1 MRLSIDH
8 RTVYRF
14 SEPQSR
20 LVQMLR
26 MTPEASHDQ
35 TVARWRID
43 VDCDA
48 TMRRGRDG
56 FGNAVTMLYCEG
68 PIADIEIAVRGE
80 VLTSH
85 SDGVVR
91 GVAEVLP
98 PAVFLRATE
107 ATPRDPAIAAF
118 AVEASAGA
126 TGPIGMLHRLNR
138 AFNGRFGLD
147 RVRPEPGLSAAD
159 AFLKPTAT
167 SRDLAQ
173 MFVVASRSLGIPA
186 RYVSGYIHPDP
197 AFPTGTTVTGES
209 HAWVEWFCG
218 SWRGFD
224 PTNDLEIGERHVL
237 VGRGRDYSDV
247 APLRGIYAGPFGSRL
262 FVEVEITREA

>member
-26 MTPEASHDQ
+26 MTPENSHDQ

-48 TMRRGRDG
+48 IMRRGRDG
-56 FGNAVTMLYCEG
+56 FGNAITMLYCEG
-68 PIADIEIAVRGE
+68 PVAHIEIAVRGE

-91 GVAEVLP
+91 GVAEALP
-98 PAVFLRATE
+98 PAVFLRETDATR
-107 ATPRDPAIAAF
+107 RDAAIAAF
-118 AVEASAGA
+118 AADA
-126 TGPIGMLHRLNR
+126 TADADGRIGKLHRLNR
-138 AFNGRFGLD
+138 AFNRRFELD
-147 RVRPEPGLSAAD
+147 RARPQPGLGAGE
-159 AFLKPTAT
+159 AFGRARAT

-173 MFVVASRSLGIPA
+173 MFVVAARSLGIPA
-186 RYVSGYIHPDP
+186 RYVSGYSIVEGSLR
-197 AFPTGTTVTGES
+197 PTPHGWAEAHVAELG
-209 HAWVEWFCG
+209 WV
-218 SWRGFD
+218 GFD
-224 PTNDLEIGERHVL
+224 PCT
-237 VGRGRDYSDV
+237 GRSPQEESVRVSAALDASGAAPV
-247 APLRGIYAGPFGSRL
+247 AGSRL
-262 FVEVEITREA
+262 GEGDEEMDVAVKVSAAQ

>member
-26 MTPEASHDQ
+26 MTPENSHDQ

-56 FGNAVTMLYCEG
+56 FGNAITMLYAEG
-68 PIADIEIAVRGE
+68 PILDIEIAVRGE

-85 SDGVVR
+85 SDGIVR
-91 GVAEVLP
+91 GVDEALP
-98 PAVFLRATE
+98 PAVFLRASE

-118 AVEASAGA
+118 AAETVAG
-126 TGPIGMLHRLNR
+126 TDGPIGALHRLN
-138 AFNGRFGLD
+138 AGLHGRFALD
-147 RVRPEPGLSAAD
+147 RARPEPGLSAAK
-159 AFLKPTAT
+159 AFHRPAAT

-173 MFVVASRSLGIPA
+173 IFTVAARSLGIPA
-186 RYVSGYIHPDP
+186 RYVSGYSIVEGSLR
-197 AFPTGTTVTGES
+197 PTPHGWAEAHVDGLG
-209 HAWVEWFCG
+209 WV
-218 SWRGFD
+218 GFD
-224 PTNDLEIGERHVL
+224 PCT
-237 VGRGRDYSDV
+237 GRSPQEESVRV
-247 APLRGIYAGPFGSRL
+247 AAALDASGAAPVAGSRL
-262 FVEVEITREA
+262 GEGEEELDVAVKVSAAQ

>member
-26 MTPEASHDQ
+26 MTPENSHDQ

-43 VDCDA
+43 VDHDA

-56 FGNAVTMLYCEG
+56 FGNAVTMLYVEG
-68 PIADIEIAVRGE
+68 PLLDIEIAVRGE

-91 GVAEVLP
+91 GVNEVLP
-98 PAVFLRATE
+98 PAVFLRATD

-118 AVEASAGA
+118 AREVVAGA
-126 TGPIGMLHRLNR
+126 DGVIAQLHRLNH
-138 AFNGRFGLD
+138 AFHGRFALD
-147 RVRPEPGLSAAD
+147 RRRPEAGLSAAV
-159 AFLKPTAT
+159 AFTREAAT

-173 MFVVASRSLGIPA
+173 MFAVAARSLDIPA
-186 RYVSGYIHPDP
+186 RYVSGYSIVEGSLR
-197 AFPTGTTVTGES
+197 PTPHGWAEAHVPGLG
-209 HAWVEWFCG
+209 WV
-218 SWRGFD
+218 GFD
-224 PTNDLEIGERHVL
+224 PCT
-237 VGRGRDYSDV
+237 GRSPQEESVRV
-247 APLRGIYAGPFGSRL
+247 AAALDAAGAAPVAGSRL
-262 FVEVEITREA
+262 GEGEEELDVAVKVSAAQ

>member
-26 MTPEASHDQ
+26 LTPENSHDQ

-68 PIADIEIAVRGE
+68 PILDIEIAVRGE

-85 SDGVVR
+85 SDGIVR
-91 GVAEVLP
+91 GVAEALP
-98 PAVFLRATE
+98 PAVYLRATE

-118 AVEASAGA
+118 ARQAVTGA
-126 TGPIGMLHRLNR
+126 DDAIPMLHRLN
-138 AFNGRFGLD
+138 AALHGRFAFD
-147 RVRPEPGLSAAD
+147 RARPQPGLSAAE
-159 AFLKPTAT
+159 AFARPAATA
-167 SRDLAQ
+167 RDLAQ
-173 MFVVASRSLGIPA
+173 IFTVAARSLGMSA
-186 RYVSGYIHPDP
+186 RYVSGYSIVEGSLR
-197 AFPTGTTVTGES
+197 PTPHGWAEAHVDGLG
-209 HAWVEWFCG
+209 WI
-218 SWRGFD
+218 GFD
-224 PTNDLEIGERHVL
+224 PFT
-237 VGRGRDYSDV
+237 GRSPEEESVRV
-247 APLRGIYAGPFGSRL
+247 AAALDASGAAPVAGSRL
-262 FVEVEITREA
+262 GEGEEELDVAVKVSAQ

>member
-14 SEPQSR
+14 TEPQSR

-26 MTPEASHDQ
+26 MTPENSHDQ

-56 FGNAVTMLYCEG
+56 FGNAITMLYCEG
-68 PIADIEIAVRGE
+68 PVADIEIAVRGE

-91 GVAEVLP
+91 GVTEVLP
-98 PAVFLRATE
+98 PALFLRATE

-118 AVEASAGA
+118 AAEAAAGGN
-126 TGPIGMLHRLNR
+126 GPIGMLHRLNR
-138 AFNGRFGLD
+138 AFNTRFALE
-147 RVRPEPGLSAAD
+147 RARPEPGLSAAA
-159 AFLKPTAT
+159 AFQRATAT
-167 SRDLAQ
+167 SRDLAH
-173 MFVVASRSLGIPA
+173 MFAVAARSLDIPA
-186 RYVSGYIHPDP
+186 RYVSGYSIVEGSVR
-197 AFPTGTTVTGES
+197 PTPHGWAEAHVEGLG
-209 HAWVEWFCG
+209 WV
-218 SWRGFD
+218 GFD
-224 PTNDLEIGERHVL
+224 PCT
-237 VGRGRDYSDV
+237 GRSPQEESVRVSAALDASGAAPV
-247 APLRGIYAGPFGSRL
+247 AGSRL
-262 FVEVEITREA
+262 GEGEEELDVAVTVSAAQ

>member
-26 MTPEASHDQ
+26 MTPENSHDQ

-43 VDCDA
+43 VDHDA

-56 FGNAVTMLYCEG
+56 FGNAVTMLYVEG
-68 PIADIEIAVRGE
+68 PLLDIEIAVRGE

-91 GVAEVLP
+91 GVNEVLP
-98 PAVFLRATE
+98 PAVYLRSTD
-107 ATPRDPAIAAF
+107 ATPRDPGIAAF
-118 AVEASAGA
+118 AREVAGA
-126 TGPIGMLHRLNR
+126 GGVIGQLHRLN
-138 AFNGRFGLD
+138 AALHGRFALD
-147 RVRPEPGLSAAD
+147 RGRPEAGLSAGA
-159 AFLKPTAT
+159 AFTRETAT

-173 MFVVASRSLGIPA
+173 IFAVAARSLGVPA
-186 RYVSGYIHPDP
+186 RYVSGYSIVEGSLR
-197 AFPTGTTVTGES
+197 PTPHGWAEAHVEGLG
-209 HAWVEWFCG
+209 WV
-218 SWRGFD
+218 GFD
-224 PTNDLEIGERHVL
+224 PCT
-237 VGRGRDYSDV
+237 GRSPQEESVRV
-247 APLRGIYAGPFGSRL
+247 AAALDAAGAAPVAGSRL
-262 FVEVEITREA
+262 GEGDEELDVAVKVSAAQ

>member
-1 MRLSIDH
+1 MRLSVDH

-26 MTPEASHDQ
+26 MTPENSHDQ

-68 PIADIEIAVRGE
+68 PIAHIEIAVRGE

-85 SDGVVR
+85 SDGVVH

-98 PAVFLRATE
+98 PAVFLRATD

-118 AVEASAGA
+118 AAEVTAEVDHTMGK
-126 TGPIGMLHRLNR
+126 LDRLNR
-138 AFNGRFGLD
+138 ALHHRFAPD
-147 RVRPEPGLSAAD
+147 RARPEAGLTAAA
-159 AFLKPTAT
+159 AFARSTAT

-173 MFVVASRSLGIPA
+173 IFTVAARALGVPA
-186 RYVSGYIHPDP
+186 RYVSGYSIVEG
-197 AFPTGTTVTGES
+197 AVRPTPHGWAEAYVETLG
-209 HAWVEWFCG
+209 WV
-218 SWRGFD
+218 GFD
-224 PTNDLEIGERHVL
+224 PFT
-237 VGRGRDYSDV
+237 GRSPKEESVRVSASLDAQGAAPV
-247 APLRGIYAGPFGSRL
+247 AGSRL
-262 FVEVEITREA
+262 GEGEEEMDVAVKVSAQ

>member
-26 MTPEASHDQ
+26 MTPENSHDQ

-48 TMRRGRDG
+48 KMRRGRDG
-56 FGNAVTMLYCEG
+56 FGNAVTMLYAEG

-85 SDGVVR
+85 SDGFVR
-91 GVAEVLP
+91 GVAEALP
-98 PAVFLRATE
+98 PAVFLRATD

-118 AVEASAGA
+118 AVEVTGA
-126 TGPIGMLHRLNR
+126 ADGAVGKLHGLNR
-138 AFNGRFGLD
+138 ALHARFAHD
-147 RVRPEPGLSAAD
+147 RARPEPGLSAAA
-159 AFLKPTAT
+159 AFARPTAT

-173 MFVVASRSLGIPA
+173 MFAVAARSLGIPA
-186 RYVSGYIHPDP
+186 RYVSGYSLVEGSLR
-197 AFPTGTTVTGES
+197 PTPHGWAEAHVDGLG
-209 HAWVEWFCG
+209 WV
-218 SWRGFD
+218 GFD
-224 PTNDLEIGERHVL
+224 PFT
-237 VGRGRDYSDV
+237 GRSPQEESVRV
-247 APLRGIYAGPFGSRL
+247 AAALDASGAAPVAGSRL
-262 FVEVEITREA
+262 GEGEEELDVAVTVSAAQ

>member
-26 MTPEASHDQ
+26 MTPENSHDQ

-43 VDCDA
+43 VDCDVK
-48 TMRRGRDG
+48 MRRGRDG
-56 FGNAVTMLYCEG
+56 FGNAITMLYAEG

-91 GVAEVLP
+91 GVSEALP

-118 AVEASAGA
+118 AAGITA
-126 TGPIGMLHRLNR
+126 AADGVVGMLHGLNR
-138 AFNGRFGLD
+138 AIHARFTAD
-147 RVRPEPGLSAAD
+147 RARPEPGLSAAA
-159 AFLKPTAT
+159 AFDRPTAT

-173 MFVVASRSLGIPA
+173 IFAVAARSLDVPA
-186 RYVSGYIHPDP
+186 RYVTGYSIVEGATRPTPHGWAE
-197 AFPTGTTVTGES
+197 AFVEGLG
-209 HAWVEWFCG
+209 WV
-218 SWRGFD
+218 GFD
-224 PTNDLEIGERHVL
+224 PFT
-237 VGRGRDYSDV
+237 GRSPQEESVRV
-247 APLRGIYAGPFGSRL
+247 AAALDAAGAAPVAGSRL
-262 FVEVEITREA
+262 GEGEEELDVAVTVSAQ